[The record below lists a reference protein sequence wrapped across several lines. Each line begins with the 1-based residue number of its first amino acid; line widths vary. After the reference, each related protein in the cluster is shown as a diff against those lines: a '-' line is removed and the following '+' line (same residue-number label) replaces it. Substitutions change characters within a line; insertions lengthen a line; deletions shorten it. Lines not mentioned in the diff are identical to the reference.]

1 MNRELLNQTEQIA
14 AAANKPYEVIKQR
27 GDIEVVRSAEK
38 KNRYVLGMIDYVG
51 GLEFDAVIILGVNK
65 GRVPTVDE
73 DEHKESLHFQSYAWH
88 SRMYIAITRAK
99 YAIVLMGDKTR
110 GDSALLSSSIASGM
124 LKVQ

>member
-1 MNRELLNQTEQIA
+1 
-14 AAANKPYEVIKQR
+14 
-27 GDIEVVRSAEK
+27 
-38 KNRYVLGMIDYVG
+38 MIDYVG